1 MREKIRMQSTESA
14 HFYTRHK
21 NKRLHPEKM
30 TLNMYDPYIRKHCKY
45 TEQKI
50 KKWLLN
56 YSLWKERQMNIRPI
70 DDLNNLFA
78 IKDAV

>member
-30 TLNMYDPYIRKHCKY
+30 KLNKFDPFVSKHVSY

-50 KKWLLN
+50 KK
-56 YSLWKERQMNIRPI
+56 
-70 DDLNNLFA
+70 
-78 IKDAV
+78 